1 MRLYSSIALAAVAA
15 VLVTPVAAEA
25 KTKKHHVAAP
35 ATEGGLTTA
44 EQLRLAQE
52 QISQL
57 QAQLNAVAAKLDAT
71 AASTTTQ
78 VAAANTAATSAAT
91 KADKALAAADAVK
104 VAEVKTEKAVSLSSW
119 AQGTKVGGQIFF
131 NTSAITA
138 NGYGA
143 TGNTRKTLERD
154 GAFQIK
160 RAYLTFDHTF
170 NKTFSVDVT
179 ADAESVV
186 GSKTVDN
193 GGNNAPA
200 VAGAR
205 TVQGLFLK
213 YAYLQATIDPALV
226 IKLGSAAQPWI
237 PFVDGI
243 EGHRYIDKNL
253 TDQFSYGN
261 SADWGVHVGGTLF
274 NKILSYDVAAVNG
287 AGFRSPQN
295 TNHIDLEGRV
305 SASYAGFTAGIGG
318 YTGKLAASN
327 TNTIATNATIRTA
340 SRLDALV
347 AYQGKIAGVGFSVG
361 GEYLFAKNF
370 SDKIV
375 DGVSSADK
383 ARGEAIFGS
392 ITPFDKW
399 SVFGRYNWVR
409 SNALTHPQKA
419 DHAFFTGVQ
428 YEPVKGLDLALVYK
442 HDSADGYFSG
452 GNYNGFTGGNIS
464 STVNTGGTTTGTPV
478 SRSEIGLYG
487 NVKF

>member
-1 MRLYSSIALAAVAA
+1 M
-15 VLVTPVAAEA
+15 
-25 KTKKHHVAAP
+25 
-35 ATEGGLTTA
+35 
-44 EQLRLAQE
+44 
-52 QISQL
+52 
-57 QAQLNAVAAKLDAT
+57 
-71 AASTTTQ
+71 
-78 VAAANTAATSAAT
+78 
-91 KADKALAAADAVK
+91 
-104 VAEVKTEKAVSLSSW
+104 KTEKAVSAVDW
-119 AQGTKVGGQIFF
+119 AAGTKIGGQIFF
-131 NTSAITA
+131 NASAITA
-138 NGYGA
+138 NGYPA
-143 TGNTRKTLERD
+143 TGSARQTLERD

-160 RAYLTFDHTF
+160 RAYITVDHTF
-170 NKTFSVDVT
+170 NKTFAVDVT

-186 GSKTVDN
+186 DSKTVDN

-205 TVQGLFLK
+205 TVQGFFIK
-213 YAYLQATIDPALV
+213 YAYLQATINPALV

-261 SADWGVHVGGTLF
+261 SADWGVHVSGSLL
-274 NKILSYDVAAVNG
+274 NKIISYDVAAVNG

-305 SASYAGFTAGIGG
+305 SASYAGFTAAVGG

-327 TNTIATNATIRTA
+327 TSTIATAATLRTA
-340 SRLDALV
+340 SRLDALA
-347 AYQGKIAGVGFSVG
+347 AYKGSIVGVDFTVG

-375 DGVSSADK
+375 DGNSASDK

-392 ITPFDKW
+392 ISPIAKW

-419 DHAFFTGVQ
+419 DHAFFTGIQ
-428 YEPVKGLDLALVYK
+428 YEPVKNLDLALVYK
-442 HDSADGYFSG
+442 HDGADGYFSS
-452 GNYNGFTGGNIS
+452 GNYSGFTGGNVA
-464 STVNTGGTTTGTPV
+464 STVNTAGTTTGTPV